1 MFQIISSVSYLLS
14 SIMNCV
20 SHLVKESIP
29 NYLHNLP
36 VPDSVLGWFS
46 LSLSDWAKLVPF
58 GVAVGGLS
66 YLSLQAR
73 TINLHHI
80 DHVPVNLYFRVSLI
94 LPSLGRLSR
103 RNSPCFPGLNP
114 TELTRPSRWSVL
126 RSWTLWT
133 SSTWETRGSSAGK
146 LILRFIV
153 FQH

>member
-1 MFQIISSVSYLLS
+1 MG
-14 SIMNCV
+14 
-20 SHLVKESIP
+20 
-29 NYLHNLP
+29 
-36 VPDSVLGWFS
+36 VLGWFS

-66 YLSLQAR
+66 YLL
-73 TINLHHI
+73 
-80 DHVPVNLYFRVSLI
+80 FRVSLI

-133 SSTWETRGSSAGK
+133 SRTWETRGSSAGAGS
-146 LILRFIV
+146 LRSFPTVTDPTPSTTRRQAIMWGLLLSRSQV
-153 FQH
+153 NHQS